1 VRMSAEWQDDVE
13 VDRGTIRCVASA
25 GGRRIAAVGGTVA
38 AGSGS
43 CAYRIPAWAARRR
56 MSLSITVADT
66 AQNVA
71 RRTLAVSVRR

>member
-1 VRMSAEWQDDVE
+1 
-13 VDRGTIRCVASA
+13 
-25 GGRRIAAVGGTVA
+25 
-38 AGSGS
+38 
-43 CAYRIPAWAARRR
+43 